1 MMYDMTVFSA
11 DWSLNMVFLHVVLIF
26 YLFLMTK
33 VGSKV

>member
-1 MMYDMTVFSA
+1 MYDMAVFSA
-11 DWSLNMVFLHVVLIF
+11 DWRLNMVFLRVVWMF

>member
-1 MMYDMTVFSA
+1 MYDMAVFSA
-11 DWSLNMVFLHVVLIF
+11 DWRLNMVFFHVVLMF